1 MRINHPPVRW
11 DGTPQT
17 LEIGGSREKG
27 GGRGGGMGSSSRVG
41 LLTIIKRREWELKL
55 VDMCVCVS
63 SSSVGLLTII
73 KRRE

>member
-1 MRINHPPVRW
+1 
-11 DGTPQT
+11 
-17 LEIGGSREKG
+17 
-27 GGRGGGMGSSSRVG
+27 MGSSSRVG